1 MCSCLCSQI
10 FRSKNADQILDE
22 LEKDR
27 IAMENLVKISQ
38 EDAENLRRK
47 EVLEN
52 MNALLQSEQ
61 AQEKMLRDYQ
71 AVRNAATTEALQT

>member
-1 MCSCLCSQI
+1 MRLSF
-10 FRSKNADQILDE
+10 FRSKNTEQILDE
-22 LEKDR
+22 MERDR
-27 IAMENLVKISQ
+27 VAMEHLVKISQ

-52 MNALLQSEQ
+52 MNALLQSEE

-71 AVRNAATTEALQT
+71 TMRNAATTEALETYVR

>member
-1 MCSCLCSQI
+1 M
-10 FRSKNADQILDE
+10 FRSKNTEQILDE
-22 LEKDR
+22 MEKDR
-27 IAMENLVKISQ
+27 IAMENLVKITQ

-61 AQEKMLRDYQ
+61 AQDKMLQDYH
-71 AVRNAATTEALQT
+71 ALRNAVTTEALKT

>member
-1 MCSCLCSQI
+1 
-10 FRSKNADQILDE
+10 
-22 LEKDR
+22 
-27 IAMENLVKISQ
+27 MENLVKISQ

-52 MNALLQSEQ
+52 MNALLQNEQ

-71 AVRNAATTEALQT
+71 TMKNAVTTEALQS